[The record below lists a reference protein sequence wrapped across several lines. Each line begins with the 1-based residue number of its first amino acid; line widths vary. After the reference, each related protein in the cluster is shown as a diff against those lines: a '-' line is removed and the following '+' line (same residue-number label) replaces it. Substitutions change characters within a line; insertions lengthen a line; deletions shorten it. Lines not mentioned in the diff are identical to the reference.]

1 MIGGYRSELGPGS
14 SSQAMISANTAYD
27 PVDTVFWRA
36 HGVVPNCTM
45 IELALPPQDR
55 RRVLEPTKQK
65 EASSLDWNAVLGR
78 DQSARTSAGDVGT
91 DPRDTPADAGL
102 ADAGTRALA
111 ADDRIG
117 HLNQAGALP
126 SREVSRRTPIPLLSV
141 SQTTERKRLSPDQAT
156 RCVSNF
162 AQTFRRRA
170 ATLSG
175 TPTCRFLDSSPG
187 ATRVRRIRYARG
199 FRSQP

>member
-78 DQSARTSAGDVGT
+78 DQGARTSAVT
-91 DPRDTPADAGL
+91 L
-102 ADAGTRALA
+102 APTLATHLLMLDSPTQAL
-111 ADDRIG
+111 
-117 HLNQAGALP
+117 
-126 SREVSRRTPIPLLSV
+126 E
-141 SQTTERKRLSPDQAT
+141 LSPLMIAL
-156 RCVSNF
+156 V
-162 AQTFRRRA
+162 
-170 ATLSG
+170 
-175 TPTCRFLDSSPG
+175 
-187 ATRVRRIRYARG
+187 I
-199 FRSQP
+199 